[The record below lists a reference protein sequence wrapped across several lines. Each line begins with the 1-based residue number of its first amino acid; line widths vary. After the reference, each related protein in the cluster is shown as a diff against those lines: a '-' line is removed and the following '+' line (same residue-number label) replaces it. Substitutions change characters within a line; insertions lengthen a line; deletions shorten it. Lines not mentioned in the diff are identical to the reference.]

1 MSSLGNAEAHQ
12 VGRLFSKEKR
22 RSFPA
27 FAELLFSVEKDRSV
41 PALIGRPFTA
51 EKGRSFPALHP
62 PPLQPH
68 LTAQSSHFTMPC
80 GPVARHVHAGK
91 CALINKRWDEES
103 ECN

>member
-1 MSSLGNAEAHQ
+1 MPEPQQ

-22 RSFPA
+22 RAFPA
-27 FAELLFSVEKDRSV
+27 FAKGLFSVEKGRSF

-51 EKGRSFPALHP
+51 EKGRSFSALHP

-68 LTAQSSHFTMPC
+68 LTAQSSHFTVPC
-80 GPVARHVHAGK
+80 GRVARHVHAGK

-103 ECN
+103 LCN